1 VNKQTSRLV
10 LLGMMTLALLAV
22 FALGVT
28 PAAAQNEGQ
37 IAGIVFQ
44 DDNGNGIREEG
55 EEGLQD
61 VEVTFDSGGWNTTIN
76 TADNGAFSIDLN
88 PATWDVSILVP
99 AGYVAST
106 ETSEQVVLANPG
118 DTVTNL
124 EFALKPDPTSAG
136 GDGEVLPASGA
147 AISSEWLIGGLV
159 GLLVIGIVLV
169 VVGQR
174 RSAGLS

>member
-1 VNKQTSRLV
+1 MKKQTSRLV
-10 LLGMMTLALLAV
+10 LLGTMALALLAV
-22 FALGVT
+22 FAFGVS

-37 IAGIVFQ
+37 IGGIVFQ

-61 VEVTFDSGGWNTTIN
+61 IEVTFDSGGWNTTIN

-88 PATWDVSILVP
+88 PATWNVSILVP
-99 AGYVAST
+99 AGYTASS
-106 ETSEQVVLANPG
+106 ETSEEVVLANPG

-159 GLLVIGIVLV
+159 GLLVIGVALV